1 MRESYFRW
9 GAGILCLLL
18 LVLPSFIPPPVV
30 EDSATE
36 TAMLPPCDID
46 EGLPLVQDDQVTCYW
61 GMSEEILPLPDIIDA
76 VNAEIEISWD
86 QSGVWIGIAK
96 ASEASKCT
104 PQEGYYQCDKDTVEL
119 VAGGALSGK
128 EFTWSA
134 MSGEYRF
141 VAGGDD
147 AQTLQQFDV
156 EWEYQASLDVSP
168 KAYYAFSILL
178 GIYASLGLVGI
189 LHLISRA
196 MPSKKDDQ

>member
-104 PQEGYYQCDKDTVEL
+104 QQEGYYQCDKDTVEL

-134 MSGEYRF
+134 VSGDYRF

-178 GIYASLGLVGI
+178 GVYASLGLVGI